1 VIAYGLH
8 IDTRVEISTLSKIRL
23 VEESNMVPHVAMSL
37 MSSIPVFRVSVAID
51 SPSEALE
58 YVLWIGSGLPR
69 SKHSLNRP
77 VDLAANAQRGNE
89 GNRLT

>member
-8 IDTRVEISTLSKIRL
+8 IDTRVEISTLSEIRL

-51 SPSEALE
+51 SPSEALD
-58 YVLWIGSGLPR
+58 VLWIGSGLPR